1 VDPKTLTVAQYM
13 TSDPVTLDPDDT
25 LMRAVE
31 VMRLRGVRRV
41 PIVVGT
47 RLVGLLVEGDL
58 KRAEPSP
65 LDESQEEFER
75 VMEGTSVARIMI
87 QNPMTVTADLPLLEA
102 AKILHRTKYGALPVV
117 AGDQLIGIVTDN
129 DLLRAFIEVVGD
141 LPSDESR

>member
-1 VDPKTLTVAQYM
+1 
-13 TSDPVTLDPDDT
+13 
-25 LMRAVE
+25 
-31 VMRLRGVRRV
+31 
-41 PIVVGT
+41 
-47 RLVGLLVEGDL
+47 VGLLVEGDL

>member
-1 VDPKTLTVAQYM
+1 VDPKALTVQQYM
-13 TSDPVTLDPDDT
+13 TADPVTLDPDDT

-47 RLVGLLVEGDL
+47 RLVGLLAEGDL

-75 VMEGTSVARIMI
+75 VMEGTTIARIMI

-102 AKILHRTKYGALPVV
+102 AQILQRTKYGALPVV
-117 AGDQLIGIVTDN
+117 AGDQLIGILTDN
-129 DLLRAFIEVVGD
+129 DLLRAFIDVSTGEQ
-141 LPSDESR
+141 R

>member
-1 VDPKTLTVAQYM
+1 VHPKTLTVAQYM

-25 LMRAVE
+25 LMHALE

-129 DLLRAFIEVVGD
+129 DLLRAFIEVAGD
-141 LPSDESR
+141 LPSDQSR

>member
-1 VDPKTLTVAQYM
+1 M

-75 VMEGTSVARIMI
+75 VMEGTPIARIMI
-87 QNPMTVTADLPLLEA
+87 QSPLTVTADLPLLEA
-102 AKILHRTKYGALPVV
+102 AKILQRTKYGALPVV
-117 AGDQLIGIVTDN
+117 AGDQLIGILTDN
-129 DLLRAFIEVVGD
+129 DLLRAFIDVTSGD
-141 LPSDESR
+141 EKA

>member
-25 LMRAVE
+25 LMHALE

-87 QNPMTVTADLPLLEA
+87 QNPMTVSADLPLLEA

-129 DLLRAFIEVVGD
+129 DLLRAFIEVAGD